1 MISDHICVINIYF
14 QLIKMPASRKYK
26 KKMSLQGKNQ
36 ASATPDQIL
45 IMNEKIRYPIKM
57 RFHLDG
63 LDVAFY

>member
-1 MISDHICVINIYF
+1 
-14 QLIKMPASRKYK
+14 MPASRKYK

>member
-1 MISDHICVINIYF
+1 
-14 QLIKMPASRKYK
+14 
-26 KKMSLQGKNQ
+26 MSLQGKNQ
-36 ASATPDQIL
+36 ASATSDQIL